1 MILDLFVFALAVDCL
16 LYLFFFSGPLFPVRR
31 RLVSWTPFLFSKGT
45 QTHLFDCPYC
55 LGFWFSLP
63 LFVFYFLFPS
73 EPVILSVRFLAVY
86 RLASFI
92 HLLWRLASD
101 YGLNLILYRTRK

>member
-1 MILDLFVFALAVDCL
+1 MILDLFVFALGIDAL

-55 LGFWFSLP
+55 LGFWFSIP
-63 LFVFYFLFPS
+63 LFTFYFLFPS
-73 EPVILSVRFLAVY
+73 VPVIIFMRFLAVY
-86 RLASFI
+86 RLASFL
-92 HLLWRLASD
+92 HLFWRLLSD
-101 YGLNLILYRTRK
+101 HGLNLILYRTRK

>member
-1 MILDLFVFALAVDCL
+1 MILDLFVFALAIDCL
-16 LYLFFFSGPLFPVRR
+16 LYLFFFS
-31 RLVSWTPFLFSKGT
+31 GT

-73 EPVILSVRFLAVY
+73 APVIVSVRFLAVY